1 MLLSLCPAI
10 CTFVNKQFFA
20 DFFLH
25 NPTSTFAH
33 IRYVSYRPEFE
44 NIDPVVKQNE

>member
-1 MLLSLCPAI
+1 MSRDMHFWEYTI
-10 CTFVNKQFFA
+10 FG
-20 DFFLH
+20 DFLH
-25 NPTSTFAH
+25 NPTSTFSH